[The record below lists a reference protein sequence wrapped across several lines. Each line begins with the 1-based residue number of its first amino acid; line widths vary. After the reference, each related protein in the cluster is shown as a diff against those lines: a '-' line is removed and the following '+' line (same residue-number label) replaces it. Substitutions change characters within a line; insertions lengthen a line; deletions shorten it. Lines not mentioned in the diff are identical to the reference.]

1 MVNPNNDYY
10 FMQRNT
16 GDTESITI
24 EYGFLDS
31 TKDDVS
37 QLKNNWQKYA
47 KAAVQGILNYIN
59 SSNDLYV
66 VKPGDTLYNIAI
78 KYNTTVNDIKRLNNL
93 VSNELAIGQRL
104 KLPVT
109 QVAGEYYI
117 VKPGDTLYSIAMNNM
132 MTILDLK
139 RLNNLTSNDLYVGQ
153 KLLLKPSN
161 NNTNSNKSNTY
172 IVQVGDTLYSI
183 AKKYGISVDELKLAN
198 NITNNLL
205 SIGQRLIIPTPK
217 KIYIVRP
224 GDTLYQIA
232 SLNNTTVQ
240 SLKELNNLTNDVL
253 TIGQELII

>member
-47 KAAVQGILNYIN
+47 EAAVQGILNYIN
-59 SSNDLYV
+59 SSDDLYV

-93 VSNELAIGQRL
+93 VSDELTIGQKL

-109 QVAGEYYI
+109 KVEGEYYI
-117 VKPGDTLYSIAMNNM
+117 VKSGDTLYSIAMNNM
-132 MTILDLK
+132 MTILELK

-153 KLLLKPSN
+153 KLLLRPSN
-161 NNTNSNKSNTY
+161 NSTNSSSDNTY
-172 IVQVGDTLYSI
+172 IAKVGDTLYSI

-205 SIGQRLIIPTPK
+205 SVGQRLIIPTSK
-217 KIYIVRP
+217 KIYIVKP

-232 SLNNTTVQ
+232 NLNNTTVQ
-240 SLKELNNLTNDVL
+240 SLKELNNLTSDIL

>member
-1 MVNPNNDYY
+1 
-10 FMQRNT
+10 MQRNT

-47 KAAVQGILNYIN
+47 EAAVQGILNYIN

-66 VKPGDTLYNIAI
+66 VKPGDTLYSIAH
-78 KYNTTVNDIKRLNNL
+78 KYNTTVNEIKKLNNL
-93 VSNELAIGQRL
+93 ISDELSVGQKL

-109 QVAGEYYI
+109 QIEGEYYI
-117 VKPGDTLYSIAMNNM
+117 VKPGDTLYSIALNNM
-132 MTILDLK
+132 LTVLELK

-153 KLLLKPSN
+153 KLLLRSN
-161 NNTNSNKSNTY
+161 QENINTNNENTY

-183 AKKYGISVDELKLAN
+183 AKKYGISVDELKQAN

-205 SIGQRLIIPTPK
+205 SIGQKLIIPTSK
-217 KIYIVRP
+217 NIYIVRP

-240 SLKELNNLTNDVL
+240 KLKELNNLSSDLLSV
-253 TIGQELII
+253 GQNLFI